1 MKPRRTSSLCIETYK
16 NLYKLNP
23 EFRRDLYRFNVT
35 NKLQRERFK
44 FYLDIPKSNSLQY
57 YIELAE
63 NLSFL
68 KKDKVLAQKDLR
80 LQRLFN
86 FWYKTFFIE

>member
-44 FYLDIPKSNSLQY
+44 FYLDIPKSNSRMIWL
-57 YIELAE
+57 
-63 NLSFL
+63 
-68 KKDKVLAQKDLR
+68 
-80 LQRLFN
+80 
-86 FWYKTFFIE
+86 